1 MRVIHNNKKKAELK
15 EQRRREAL
23 VHMNRRIKQLNQLCE
38 NASTKEEYDRYYHNG
53 VFLTQVRN
61 KTAENIERFSF
72 LTKVEKPSQQTQS
85 VAAF

>member
-23 VHMNRRIKQLNQLCE
+23 VHMNRRIKQLDQLCE
-38 NASTKEEYDRYYHNG
+38 NATSKEEYDRYYRSG

-72 LTKVEKPSQQTQS
+72 LTKVENTSPQTQS
-85 VAAF
+85 IAA